1 MEIAI
6 QLQKDFFPMDST
18 SFYIWQLRIPRAL
31 VESGN
36 AFSLDTPELKL
47 KSYELKKLEAKILKP
62 KTWITVHQLNLRFI
76 AAATKHIHPCTIFL
90 LSRL

>member
-36 AFSLDTPELKL
+36 AFSLDNPEFK
-47 KSYELKKLEAKILKP
+47 LKKLKAKKA
-62 KTWITVHQLNLRFI
+62 R
-76 AAATKHIHPCTIFL
+76 
-90 LSRL
+90 S